1 MIDILLAVGLA
12 GSTALTAAFCLVYA
26 LRSNWRATAPGR
38 ALMYLNLTL
47 AGMGLNATAGHL
59 IDHYGA
65 HDEVRAALL
74 VVMFVVLF
82 RQLRVLWQTQ
92 EQQRDL

>member
-1 MIDILLAVGLA
+1 MIDALITVGLI
-12 GSTALTAAFCLVYA
+12 GFTVLTGLFCLVYA

-47 AGMGLNATAGHL
+47 AGMGLNSTAGHL

-65 HDEVRAALL
+65 YDDIRAVLL
-74 VVMFVVLF
+74 VVMFAVLF
-82 RQLRVLWQTQ
+82 RQLRVLWEAQ
-92 EQQRDL
+92 EQQR